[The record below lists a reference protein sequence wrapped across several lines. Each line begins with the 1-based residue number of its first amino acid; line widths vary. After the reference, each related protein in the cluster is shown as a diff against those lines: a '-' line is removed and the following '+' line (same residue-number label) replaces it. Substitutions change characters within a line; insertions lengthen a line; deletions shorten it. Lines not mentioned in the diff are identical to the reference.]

1 MFEEQAE
8 RFKEKTERFKE
19 HVENHKS
26 AYVLAG
32 GVGLV
37 ATGLVVGRALGRT
50 QIVNTVS
57 PTIAPVMNNTSNVNF
72 GGYSTKIVKCLET
85 GQLWESVKDAA
96 EAAGVNA
103 VNMSRHING
112 HTPEVKG
119 LHYVI
124 VGMGTAG
131 C

>member
-19 HVENHKS
+19 HVKNHKS

-37 ATGLVVGRALGRT
+37 ATGVVVGRSLGRT

-57 PTIAPVMNNTSNVNF
+57 PTIAPVMNNTTNANF

-85 GQLWESVKDAA
+85 GQLWETVKDAA
-96 EAAGVNA
+96 DAAGVTQS
-103 VNMSRHING
+103 VMSKVLNG
-112 HTPEVKG
+112 HTDHVKG